1 MSLDEKIALP
11 PSYLPGA
18 QMILRY
24 AVLLITV
31 LIMLTSCTGDS
42 ERHEEPLPAEP
53 LPEYEYEVGL
63 GYGFLGKAVQVRI
76 DGHEVISVVGS
87 EEIEQF
93 AQLQGTK
100 MLGSGASPTKEITVR
115 VTIDGGEPYEKI
127 IDLSDGRYVHIY
139 QEATELQIYNTR
151 FLVLE

>member
-1 MSLDEKIALP
+1 M
-11 PSYLPGA
+11 
-18 QMILRY
+18 
-24 AVLLITV
+24 VT
-31 LIMLTSCTGDS
+31 
-42 ERHEEPLPAEP
+42 EPLPQ
-53 LPEYEYEVGL
+53 YEYEVGL

-76 DGHEVISVVGS
+76 DGHEVISVVGC

-100 MLGSGASPTKEITVR
+100 MLASGASPTKKITVWVR
-115 VTIDGGEPYEKI
+115 IDDGEPYEQV

-139 QEATELQIYNTR
+139 LEPAKIQIYNTH